1 MRRMVWFS
9 CISAALMM
17 VLAACGPTGNNVTVT
32 MTDFAFEPSRT
43 DFAAGETYTFTI
55 TNKGAVAHE
64 FVIAEPLDEGEM
76 HGEMH
81 EEGEMEH
88 AGLIVEVE
96 EDELPPGGKV
106 TIDVTF
112 PSPAPDHALEFACHI
127 EGHYE
132 AGMHTPITVQ

>member
-1 MRRMVWFS
+1 MRRILWLS
-9 CISAALMM
+9 CISGVLVM

-32 MTDFAFEPSRT
+32 MTDFAFQPSRT

-55 TNKGAVAHE
+55 ANKGEVAHE
-64 FVIAEPLDEGEM
+64 FVIAEALQEGEM
-76 HGEMH
+76 HMEG
-81 EEGEMEH
+81 EGEMEH
-88 AGLIVEVE
+88 EGLIVEVE

-106 TIDVTF
+106 TIDVTV

-132 AGMHTPITVQ
+132 AGMHMPITVQ